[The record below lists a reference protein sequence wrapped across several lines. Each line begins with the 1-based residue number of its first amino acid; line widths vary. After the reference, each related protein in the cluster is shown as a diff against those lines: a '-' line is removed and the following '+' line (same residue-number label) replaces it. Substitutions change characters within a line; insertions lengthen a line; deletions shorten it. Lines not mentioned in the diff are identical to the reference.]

1 MRPNKRR
8 SALSGA
14 IDFPI
19 VPVILVVCLVL
30 MILARQQWE
39 NVSFVHGFTLT
50 QEDVQSTSAVSVSA
64 KKSDFTLHLTDAGAS
79 RLADYVAANPNTEIP
94 IVFGGISLGPLKL
107 TPGMD
112 THTLHMNVDSDAGL
126 LVRVK
131 LGR

>member
-1 MRPNKRR
+1 
-8 SALSGA
+8 
-14 IDFPI
+14 
-19 VPVILVVCLVL
+19 